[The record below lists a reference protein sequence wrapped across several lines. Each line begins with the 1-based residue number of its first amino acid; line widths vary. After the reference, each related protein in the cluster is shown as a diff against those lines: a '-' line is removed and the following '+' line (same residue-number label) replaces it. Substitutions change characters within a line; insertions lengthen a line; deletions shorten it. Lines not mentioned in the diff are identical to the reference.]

1 MAVVAV
7 VLSGISAMAC
17 IAIAWIEYCN
27 FCIIREIAGKQK
39 AKRFKD
45 REYI

>member
-1 MAVVAV
+1 MAITTVVFSA
-7 VLSGISAMAC
+7 LSAMAC

-39 AKRFKD
+39 TKRSKD